1 LQLKTLLAHLPN
13 GYEYISLQKD
23 VRESDR
29 AYLAARADIRD
40 MGQTLT
46 DFSETAA
53 ACAEM
58 GLLITVDTSFAHLS
72 AALGKPTWILL
83 AAPSDWRWL
92 LDREDSPWYNSA
104 RLFRQLSLGDWHTAL
119 TQVACTLVIDLPRS

>member
-1 LQLKTLLAHLPN
+1 LPLKTLLAHLPN

-58 GLLITVDTSFAHLS
+58 DLLITVDTSFAHLS
-72 AALGKPTWILL
+72 ASLGKPTWILL
-83 AAPSDWRWL
+83 PVQSDWRWL

-104 RLFRQLSLGDWHTAL
+104 RLFRQLTPGDWHTAL
-119 TQVACTLVIDLPRS
+119 TRMACALEIDLSLT